1 MKILITGITGQD
13 GIFLTKL
20 LNDKYKNFKIIGIS
34 RNFTKTHLE
43 KKARVNFKNFEIL
56 NIDLL
61 NKKEV
66 KNGRKM
72 GHLTYIKDTIEQ

>member
-34 RNFTKTHLE
+34 RNSKTIW
-43 KKARVNFKNFEIL
+43 KKGKKTLKIFIL
-56 NIDLL
+56 IYLI
-61 NKKEV
+61 
-66 KNGRKM
+66 KM
-72 GHLTYIKDTIEQ
+72 KFLISCRS